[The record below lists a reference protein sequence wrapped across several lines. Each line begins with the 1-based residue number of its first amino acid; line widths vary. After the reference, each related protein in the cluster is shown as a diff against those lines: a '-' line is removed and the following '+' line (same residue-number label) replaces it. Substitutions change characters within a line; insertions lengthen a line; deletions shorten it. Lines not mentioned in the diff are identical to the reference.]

1 MPVIKPESV
10 QLASQQKYR
19 NSADSLCLS
28 LSLSLYVYESYSY
41 IYLFIYISL
50 QIITIYVY
58 YIYIYYIYICFN
70 VFLCVQCLA
79 KVGFRRFFK
88 CRHNLKEHS
97 SLSRYVKGT
106 FSKHDLNPPVQELKC
121 NQKQSVDPTPQKIYM
136 TSPSFLHRSVLK
148 IPVLATF

>member
-1 MPVIKPESV
+1 MFF
-10 QLASQQKYR
+10 
-19 NSADSLCLS
+19 
-28 LSLSLYVYESYSY
+28 YVYSVWQK
-41 IYLFIYISL
+41 LGL
-50 QIITIYVY
+50 
-58 YIYIYYIYICFN
+58 
-70 VFLCVQCLA
+70 
-79 KVGFRRFFK
+79 GWFRRFFK